1 MEVGSPHRSPL
12 PGLHHHDI
20 MTIVENHPIWNAWVE
35 VIVGVAQQVAR
46 GNIQPISGAYAAL
59 VENSDC

>member
-1 MEVGSPHRSPL
+1 ME
-12 PGLHHHDI
+12 
-20 MTIVENHPIWNAWVE
+20 WVE

-46 GNIQPISGAYAAL
+46 GNIQPISGAYTAL